1 MTKRMG
7 PLLVALALLA
17 LAAPGLR
24 AADEAP
30 VKVGIIFSYTGATA
44 SAGRTFDAAL
54 ALYVKQHGDTVAGHK
69 IEFIK
74 RDDTG
79 IAPDTAKRMAQ
90 ELIVQEKVDLL
101 AGLAFTPNAIAVAA
115 ISTQAKKPLFIV
127 NAATSGIIAKAPYA
141 VRFGFTTAQT
151 TVPFAQW
158 AAKSGMK
165 TAYAMFQDYGPGIDA
180 GAAFAQAFTAAG
192 GKMLGEVRVPL
203 NNADFTAYVQRVK
216 DAKPDAMYVFL
227 NAGGAAQALLRA
239 CKDAGFE
246 RAGIK
251 VLAAGDLVAENNLP
265 GVGDIA
271 EGLVTSMGY
280 SAWHPSR
287 LNRDFVRGFQT
298 IEPTLLPDFNAA
310 AVYDVVNAIY
320 KVVEAQKGV
329 VDPDRT
335 MELVRGMKFESPRG
349 PIAIDPDTRDIIQN
363 VYIRRTE
370 RRAGKLEN
378 IEFATI
384 PMVKDPNEGSR

>member
-1 MTKRMG
+1 MLT
-7 PLLVALALLA
+7 LASGGA
-17 LAAPGLR
+17 R

-44 SAGRTFDAAL
+44 SAGRTFDAAVNL
-54 ALYVKQHGDTVAGHK
+54 WMKQHGDTVAGHK
-69 IEFIK
+69 IVLIR

-79 IAPDTAKRMAQ
+79 IAPDTAKRLAQ
-90 ELIVQEKVDLL
+90 ELIVQDQVDLL

-115 ISTQAKKPLFIV
+115 VSTQAHKPLFIV
-127 NAATSGIIAKAPYA
+127 NSATSGIIAKAPYA

-151 TVPFAQW
+151 TTPFAQW

-165 TAYAMFQDYGPGIDA
+165 TAYTMYQDYGPGIDA

-192 GKMLGEVRVPL
+192 GKILGEVRVPL

-216 DAKPDAMYVFL
+216 DAKPDVMYVFL

-271 EGLVTSMGY
+271 DGLITSLDY
-280 SAWHPSR
+280 SAVHDSR
-287 LNRDFVRGFQT
+287 LNREFVRGFQAL
-298 IEPTLLPDFNAA
+298 EPTLLPDFNAVA
-310 AVYDVVNAIY
+310 AYDVMNAIY
-320 KVVEAQKGV
+320 RVVAAQNGKI
-329 VDPDRT
+329 DPDRT

-349 PIAIDPDTRDIIQN
+349 PIAIDPETRDIVQN
-363 VYIRRTE
+363 VYIRKTQ
-370 RRAGKLEN
+370 RRDGKLVDV
-378 IEFATI
+378 EFVTI
-384 PMVKDPNEGSR
+384 PMVKDPNESAR